1 MNKILCLGIDEKFF
15 FFKKFII
22 SWRNDIKTQNNM
34 CLDINDSSVKAKIT
48 LYNCHNGGG
57 NQLWHYDHVYLL
69 ILLWIFSLYNQS
81 IVQYYRK
88 KEY

>member
-1 MNKILCLGIDEKFF
+1 MIKNILNF

-48 LYNCHNGGG
+48 LYSCHNGGG

-69 ILLWIFSLYNQS
+69 VLLRIFFFCIINNLYN
-81 IVQYYRK
+81 
-88 KEY
+88 